1 MRTEKEI
8 RRLLLDTAAKDERIR
23 QPIWKAPVCFR
34 IFQKIYFR
42 TMMLSML

>member
-23 QPIWKAPVCFR
+23 AAYLEGSVCFR